1 MPHNPYLEQRL
12 LGIQQALMAQHTGG
26 KSLPNASIGSERE
39 TFLREFLQKLFPAHR
54 RFATGSITD
63 AQGLIS
69 GQVDIVVEYPF
80 IPSFPMPGTTDER
93 LFLAESVAMVIEV
106 KSDLSSQWKEVCNTV
121 GKVKALR
128 RDLNPVMT
136 FGETVEA
143 TIIPCVAVGYTGYQT
158 LEGLKKRLSNTPE
171 QQRPDG
177 VLVINPG
184 IFFGFGLSATRTLAL
199 YTLCIV
205 INSTLTNLGF
215 ATPNLLAYVEVENL
229 QDT

>member
-1 MPHNPYLEQRL
+1 MPPNPYLEQRL
-12 LGIQQALMAQHTGG
+12 LGIQQALIAQHTGG
-26 KSLPNASIGSERE
+26 RSLPNASSGSERE

-80 IPSFPMPGTTDER
+80 IPSFPMPGTDER
-93 LFLAESVAMVIEV
+93 LLLAESVAMVIEV
-106 KSDLSSQWKEVCNTV
+106 KSNLSSQWQEVCNNV

-128 RDLNPVMT
+128 RNLNPVMT
-136 FGETVEA
+136 LGETVEA
-143 TIIPCVAVGYTGYQT
+143 TIPYVAVGYTGYQT
-158 LEGLKKRLSNTPE
+158 LEGLEKRLLATPE

-184 IFFGFGLSATRTLAL
+184 IILGFGASATITLAL
-199 YTLCIV
+199 YALCIV
-205 INSTLTNLGF
+205 INSTLTNLAF
-215 ATPNLLAYVEVENL
+215 ATPNLLAYVEV
-229 QDT
+229 

>member
-12 LGIQQALMAQHTGG
+12 LGIQQALIAQHTGG

-93 LFLAESVAMVIEV
+93 LLLAESVAMVIEV
-106 KSDLSSQWKEVCNTV
+106 KSNLSSQWQEVCNTV

-128 RDLNPVMT
+128 RNLNPVMT
-136 FGETVEA
+136 LGETVEA
-143 TIIPCVAVGYTGYQT
+143 TIPCVAVGYTGYQT
-158 LEGLKKRLSNTPE
+158 LEGLRKRLLNTPE

-177 VLVINPG
+177 VLVIDPG
-184 IFFGFGLSATRTLAL
+184 IFLGFDTSATGTLAL
-199 YTLCIV
+199 YTLCIL

-215 ATPNLLAYVEVENL
+215 ATPNLLAYVEVQNSE
-229 QDT
+229 DR